1 MTPAHHPLTADDER
15 LVRADLTDIVLFEA
29 LLPQKGIDGLAIACE
44 ECNPDRHLTWS
55 EVTDNLIT
63 LLRDGTSTANHDQT
77 AGTFATWDWCRGYA
91 ASFSSDIPRY
101 LS

>member
-1 MTPAHHPLTADDER
+1 MNADEER

-29 LLPQKGIDGLAIACE
+29 LLQQKGIDGLVITCE
-44 ECNPDRHLTWS
+44 ECKSDHQFTWS
-55 EVTDNLIT
+55 AVTDNLIT
-63 LLRDGTSTANHDQT
+63 LLRDGTSKSNHNQT
-77 AGTFATWDWCRGYA
+77 ARTFVTWDWCRGYA